1 MLNNVLRELIE
12 RLQQHQERDV
22 LRFKT
27 TDVDHIIFER
37 KHYMH
42 PPSL

>member
-1 MLNNVLRELIE
+1 MLNNVLRMLTE
-12 RLQQHQERDV
+12 RLHQHQQSEV